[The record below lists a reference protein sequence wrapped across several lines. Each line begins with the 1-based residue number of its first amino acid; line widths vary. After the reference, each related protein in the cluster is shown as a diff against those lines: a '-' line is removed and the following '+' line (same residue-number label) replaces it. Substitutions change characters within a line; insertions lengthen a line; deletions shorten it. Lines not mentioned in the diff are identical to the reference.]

1 MLAQKR
7 ATTSRPSYSKG
18 IGGIELTTSSVRR
31 ATSASRSAD
40 SHARTNLA
48 TTASSEG
55 ESEAGGG
62 SRSAAGGRRRCRL
75 ARPFE
80 GAVDRFDG
88 RVQHVGHLVR
98 VESEDVA
105 QDEDSELA
113 RRQDLQGGH
122 EGQRDGFGLL
132 VAGLRA
138 ERHVDRALEEGV
150 GKWLEPHDL
159 AEPGRLGRF
168 NLGHVPLLGRASAGR
183 PTRVEAPVGGDPVE
197 PGAERGAAFEPSEAL
212 PGGQQRVLEG
222 VLGVLEGSEHPV
234 AVQ

>member
-1 MLAQKR
+1 MK
-7 ATTSRPSYSKG
+7 
-18 IGGIELTTSSVRR
+18 TSSVSN
-31 ATSASRSAD
+31 ATSASRSAA
-40 SHARTNLA
+40 SYARTNFA
-48 TTASSEG
+48 TIASSEG

-168 NLGHVPLLGRASAGR
+168 NLGHVPLLGRAS
-183 PTRVEAPVGGDPVE
+183 RVEAPVGGDPVE